1 MASDFYA
8 ARGLDA
14 LIQVNDSS
22 GSGNVRKHTFEL
34 IMELASQDNALVA
47 FSAYHAGYQIFQK
60 DTDALL
66 QLLQS
71 MNKRLGDRRAFWEGA
86 A

>member
-1 MASDFYA
+1 M
-8 ARGLDA
+8 RT
-14 LIQVNDSS
+14 
-22 GSGNVRKHTFEL
+22 RTCEL
-34 IMELASQDNALVA
+34 IMEVVSQDNALVA

-71 MNKRLGDRRAFWEGA
+71 MNKRLGERRAFWEGA

>member
-1 MASDFYA
+1 M
-8 ARGLDA
+8 
-14 LIQVNDSS
+14 
-22 GSGNVRKHTFEL
+22 RKHTFEL

-71 MNKRLGDRRAFWEGA
+71 MNKRLGDRRWFWEGLE
-86 A
+86 

>member
-1 MASDFYA
+1 
-8 ARGLDA
+8 
-14 LIQVNDSS
+14 
-22 GSGNVRKHTFEL
+22 
-34 IMELASQDNALVA
+34 MELVSQDNALVA

-71 MNKRLGDRRAFWEGA
+71 MNNRLSDRRGFWLWVE
-86 A
+86 